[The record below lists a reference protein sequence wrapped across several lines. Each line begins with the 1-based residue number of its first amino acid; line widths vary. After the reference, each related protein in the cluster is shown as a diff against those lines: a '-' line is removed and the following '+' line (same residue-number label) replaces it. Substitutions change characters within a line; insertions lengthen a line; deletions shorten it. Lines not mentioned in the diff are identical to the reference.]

1 MNNKVKKKH
10 TVTRIIVIAASL
22 LLALAII
29 GLLLPLIFLPIVDY
43 GDSQL
48 YSKTEMDEVIDMF
61 SNGLGVVTIKYLG
74 DERCEKELERY
85 QAKDGKEYTDC
96 MVFITHLSE
105 GPFGIFLFMI
115 GLILFFSK
123 KAIMTGFKET
133 AESVD
138 SAM

>member
-1 MNNKVKKKH
+1 MKMKNKVKKKH

-96 MVFITHLSE
+96 MVFYYTFIRGTFRDFPFYDWADIVFLKE
-105 GPFGIFLFMI
+105 GNNDWFQRNG
-115 GLILFFSK
+115 GK
-123 KAIMTGFKET
+123 C
-133 AESVD
+133 
-138 SAM
+138 